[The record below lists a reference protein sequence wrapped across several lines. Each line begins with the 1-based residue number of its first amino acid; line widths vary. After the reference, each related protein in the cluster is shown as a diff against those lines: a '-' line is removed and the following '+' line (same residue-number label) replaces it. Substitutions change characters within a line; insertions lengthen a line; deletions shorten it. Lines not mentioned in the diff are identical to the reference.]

1 MTATAREGIGGGL
14 SPRRYAISAIVLHWS
29 IAALLLFQVSLGW
42 RLEDLP
48 KGVARFSGY
57 QFHKSVGFLIL
68 GLSLARLIVR
78 LVARR
83 PAPAAGTPAV
93 RLLVKV
99 VHVLLYAVMILGPLS
114 GWIMVSASKVR
125 MHTMFFGAFPIPNL
139 PVGAGWHMPAET
151 VHGSLG
157 LVTLGLF
164 ALHVAGALRHHL
176 QGDAL
181 LERMIPLASRR
192 GLTIG
197 AAVAL
202 AGAVAAMVLAQVWPF
217 GAAAAP
223 APTPTA
229 SVEPGAQASQD
240 AEPEDASN
248 DALASGARPVPA
260 SPSVGALA
268 SVAAQAPDLAF
279 WQVAPGGKLGFRAT
293 YSGEDIAGAFSRW
306 DARIRFS
313 PDDLTHSSLRVTID
327 PASVNS
333 GDTQRDD
340 MLKSDSFFGAAAH
353 PRAVYTASRFRQQS
367 PGHYVAEGTL
377 SLGGKIRPVPLAFV
391 LAINGA
397 SARAHGTA
405 TLSRTAFGVGT
416 GEWSSTDALLDA
428 VTVDF
433 DFKAI
438 RQS

>member
-1 MTATAREGIGGGL
+1 MTATAREGTGGGL
-14 SPRRYAISAIVLHWS
+14 SPRRYAFSAIVLHWS

-48 KGVARFSGY
+48 KGMARFSGY

-114 GWIMVSASKVR
+114 GWIMVSASKIR

-176 QGDAL
+176 QGDRL

-197 AAVAL
+197 AGLAL
-202 AGAVAAMVLAQVWPF
+202 AGAAAAMVLAQVWPF
-217 GAAAAP
+217 GASVAP
-223 APTPTA
+223 APAA
-229 SVEPGAQASQD
+229 SAEPDGQASAS
-240 AEPEDASN
+240 AEPEDASA
-248 DALASGARPVPA
+248 DALAAGPEA
-260 SPSVGALA
+260 SAA
-268 SVAAQAPDLAF
+268 SVQAPGAEASAGAQAPQLAA

-293 YSGEDIAGAFSRW
+293 YSGEAIIGGFSRW

-313 PDDLTHSSLRVTID
+313 PDDLAHSSLRVTID

-333 GDTQRDD
+333 GDGQRDD
-340 MLKSDSFFGAAAH
+340 MLKGDAFFGTASH
-353 PRAVYTASRFRQQS
+353 PRAIYTASRFRQQS

-391 LAINGA
+391 LVINGA

-433 DFKAI
+433 DFKAT